1 MNESKE
7 IFAQRLRNL
16 IEEEG
21 ISQKQLAVE
30 AEIAES
36 SISKYLNC
44 EAEPKLVPL
53 VNIAKH
59 FDVSID
65 YLLGVSNCKQYEE
78 NMQAATKVTGLSDDA
93 IKYVKM
99 YAERFGD
106 FFEVVLKEPLLEHV
120 LFRFHECIAT
130 EESILKDKY
139 IDDYIEKMAN
149 GELPSNRAE
158 WAQLYCKC
166 RNRKQKQTKDNN
178 ARMLA
183 LFGLSN
189 AVSDLA
195 KKCSKPIA
203 ETKTKDVYCVVE
215 AKKRLSEFKNNP
227 RYKYLFVRKK
237 KENGK

>member
-120 LFRFHECIAT
+120 L
-130 EESILKDKY
+130 
-139 IDDYIEKMAN
+139 
-149 GELPSNRAE
+149 
-158 WAQLYCKC
+158 
-166 RNRKQKQTKDNN
+166 
-178 ARMLA
+178 
-183 LFGLSN
+183 LS
-189 AVSDLA
+189 L
-195 KKCSKPIA
+195 IHI
-203 ETKTKDVYCVVE
+203 
-215 AKKRLSEFKNNP
+215 
-227 RYKYLFVRKK
+227 
-237 KENGK
+237 